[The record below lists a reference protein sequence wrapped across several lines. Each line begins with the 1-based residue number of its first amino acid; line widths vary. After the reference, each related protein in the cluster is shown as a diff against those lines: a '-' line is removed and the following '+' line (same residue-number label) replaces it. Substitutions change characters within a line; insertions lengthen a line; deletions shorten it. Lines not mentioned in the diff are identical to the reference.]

1 MSFMP
6 DTNVYIWLFPLGI
19 LSVWLI
25 NMGVRKLIAK
35 RKTIIESMVNNA
47 RAETQS
53 LELWLCKSGFVNHAP
68 KTYVNP
74 ALKNLFYCLNYSR
87 YSLVR
92 NFRQINIHLI
102 L

>member
-19 LSVWLI
+19 LSVWRI
-25 NMGVRKLIAK
+25 NMGGRKLIAK

-53 LELWLCKSGFVNHAP
+53 LELWLCKP
-68 KTYVNP
+68 CT
-74 ALKNLFYCLNYSR
+74 KNLRKSGTKKFVLMP
-87 YSLVR
+87 
-92 NFRQINIHLI
+92 
-102 L
+102 

>member
-53 LELWLCKSGFVNHAP
+53 LELWLCKSRTKTPRKSGTKKFVLMP
-68 KTYVNP
+68 
-74 ALKNLFYCLNYSR
+74 
-87 YSLVR
+87 
-92 NFRQINIHLI
+92 
-102 L
+102 